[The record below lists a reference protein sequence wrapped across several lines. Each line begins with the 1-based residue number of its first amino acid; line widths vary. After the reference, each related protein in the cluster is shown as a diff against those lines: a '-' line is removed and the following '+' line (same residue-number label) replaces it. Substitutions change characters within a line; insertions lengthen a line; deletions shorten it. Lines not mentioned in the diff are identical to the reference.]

1 VRKKKIFFEVKLPLS
16 IGTPCFMVYLPRKN
30 FFEET
35 LTRSKIYLEDEVK
48 KREIEDSGIYP
59 L

>member
-1 VRKKKIFFEVKLPLS
+1 
-16 IGTPCFMVYLPRKN
+16 MVYLPRKN

-48 KREIEDSGIYP
+48 KREIEDSEIYP